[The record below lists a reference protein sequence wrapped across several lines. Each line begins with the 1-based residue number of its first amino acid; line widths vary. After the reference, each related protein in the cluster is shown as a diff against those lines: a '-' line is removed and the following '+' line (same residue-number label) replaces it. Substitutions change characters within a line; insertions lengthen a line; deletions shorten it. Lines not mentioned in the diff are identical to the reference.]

1 MYGQLRTWLR
11 SHLQKL
17 CQQIVLCFGPQI
29 LLGFISL
36 VQRNLLLLLLTNA
49 LRGILPGEKVEAV
62 EEI

>member
-17 CQQIVLCFGPQI
+17 CLQIVQCFGPQI
-29 LLGFISL
+29 LLDFISL